1 MKLVLKSFRDWF
13 LPSLEFPDQAKVI
26 LGNVLIVESINL
38 HIHNQYL
45 IFQPLDRPFVGIF
58 HPKLDWLVVS
68 DSQMYD
74 ERVGSNAPSG
84 GNISFV
90 AIEPFQVFQL

>member
-1 MKLVLKSFRDWF
+1 MNLVQVLWF
-13 LPSLEFPDQAKVI
+13 LPSLEFPNQAKVI
-26 LGNVLIVESINL
+26 LENVLIIESIIL

-45 IFQPLDRPFVGIF
+45 IFQPLYRPFVDIF

-74 ERVGSNAPSG
+74 ERVDSNAPSG
-84 GNISFV
+84 GNTSFV
-90 AIEPFQVFQL
+90 VTEPFQVFQL